1 MTVSTPSA
9 ARTRIAPIGL
19 LFLAITSIAW
29 GLNWP
34 VMKFLLGELPPLT
47 TRGFTG
53 VVGAMLLA
61 GLAVARGDSL
71 RVPRQAW
78 APLVVLAL
86 LNVSGWSALIG
97 VSLLWLSGGE
107 AAVLACTM
115 PVLASL
121 LAWWILGE
129 RMSLRRM
136 LAMLMAFA
144 GIVALMGGV
153 GISASLQKLPGV
165 ALALLGAFGF
175 ALGTVLAKRFKLA
188 LPLLS
193 SSAWQ
198 IGIGC
203 LPVSLLGMTLET
215 AHFST
220 LSWGIWA
227 LLGYVVAVPLCA
239 AYVCWFAAVKML
251 PASVAAIGTM
261 AVPVI
266 GVVGS
271 AIALHEP
278 LGIGKIAA
286 LLFTLAGVALAT
298 RA

>member
-1 MTVSTPSA
+1 MTVSYPVRA
-9 ARTRIAPIGL
+9 RIAPIGL
-19 LFLAITSIAW
+19 LFLAVPSIGW

-34 VMKFLLGELPPLT
+34 VMKFLLTELPPLT

-53 VVGAMLLA
+53 VVGAALLA
-61 GLAVARGDSL
+61 VLAVARGDDL

-97 VSLLWLSGGE
+97 VALLWLSGGE

-121 LAWWILGE
+121 LAFWILGE
-129 RMSLRRM
+129 RMSLRRI

-153 GISASLQKLPGV
+153 GISASLHKLPGV

-175 ALGTVLAKRFKLA
+175 ALGTVLAKRFKLT
-188 LPLLS
+188 LPLLT

-203 LPVSLLGMTLET
+203 LPVSLLGMAFET
-215 AHFST
+215 AHFAT
-220 LSWGIWA
+220 LSWGTWA
-227 LLGYVVAVPLCA
+227 LLAYIVVVPLCA

-251 PASVAAIGTM
+251 PAGVAAIGTM

-266 GVVGS
+266 GVIGS

-278 LGIGKIAA
+278 LGFGQIAA
-286 LLFTLAGVALAT
+286 LLFTLAGVLLAT
-298 RA
+298 RT

>member
-1 MTVSTPSA
+1 MTVSIPSA

-34 VMKFLLGELPPLT
+34 LMKFLLGELPPLT

-53 VVGAMLLA
+53 VVGAVLLA
-61 GLAVARGDSL
+61 GLAAVRGDSL

-97 VSLLWLSGGE
+97 MSLLWLSGGE

-121 LAWWILGE
+121 LAWWMLGE
-129 RMSLRRM
+129 RMSIRRM

-153 GISASLQKLPGV
+153 GISASVQKLPGV

-188 LPLLS
+188 LPLLT

-203 LPVSLLGMTLET
+203 LPVSLLGMTFET
-215 AHFST
+215 AHFAT
-220 LSWGIWA
+220 LSWSTWA

-239 AYVCWFAAVKML
+239 AYLCWFSAVKML

-278 LGIGKIAA
+278 LGLGQIAA

-298 RA
+298 RS